1 MSIRLQRMNAVRVLC
16 AVMAVLG
23 MASAPNI
30 YEQPASGQSLEEAP
44 DDVRA
49 GRGADPC
56 KHRPDPRGKARGH
69 DDRCP
74 AEGSS
79 SGVAR
84 GDFNGDGFADLA
96 VGVPLED
103 LEGEEDAGAVHV
115 IYGSANGLT
124 EGGGTTGLPAPQVWH
139 QSRDGVDDEVEAFD
153 QFGRTLAAG
162 NFNGDDFSDL
172 AIGVPGE
179 EVPGFHTTGA
189 VYVVFGSAAGLSA
202 AGDQFFTLSDLED
215 IGAIEF
221 PPADTEFGAGL
232 AWGDFNGDTVG
243 DLAIGIP
250 GAPSVC
256 DIPLAI
262 TLGCYVSEAGRVLS
276 LFGAADVGLGTDGH
290 QFILQNHGLNAGFIE
305 LGDAAEES
313 DRFGSVLAAGRFD
326 ADGFD
331 DLVIGVPREDL
342 DLFLQN
348 AGLVHIAFGS
358 ANGIVARSLAFRQ
371 GPCSSAPG
379 VCIPN
384 AAASGDQFGRVL
396 AVGDFDGDALSDLA
410 VGTPFEDVG
419 TKSNAGAVY
428 VVYGFNINSGLPA
441 SVQAAQTWHQNVD
454 GVADGAAISDHFGM
468 ALAAGDFNGDTRSD
482 LAIGVPDED
491 MTDSAG
497 NLQTDAGAVHVIYGT
512 ATGLHE
518 SGDQFFTHA
527 SLGGAGRTAESG
539 DRFGAS
545 LTAWNFGRNELR
557 HVGGPFPV
565 PQIFRTADLAIG
577 VPGEDLAGL
586 QAVGAVSVLYGNTIN
601 KLRVTDNQLWHQ
613 TRSSATPTSDEAG
626 DQVEADDQFGSALY

>member
-1 MSIRLQRMNAVRVLC
+1 MNVVRVLC

-30 YEQPASGQSLEEAP
+30 YEAPASGQSLDRGA
-44 DDVRA
+44 DDFPS

-56 KHRPDPRGKARGH
+56 KHLPDPRGKARGH

-96 VGVPLED
+96 VGVPFED
-103 LEGEEDAGAVHV
+103 IEGDENAGAVHV

-124 EGGGTTGLPAPQVWH
+124 ETGGTTGLPAPQFWH
-139 QSRDGVDDEVEAFD
+139 QSTDGVDDVPDPFD
-153 QFGRTLAAG
+153 QFGRALAAG

-179 EVPGFHTTGA
+179 DIPGPFPTTGA
-189 VYVVFGSAAGLSA
+189 VYVLFGSADGLST
-202 AGDQFFTLSDLED
+202 AGDQSWTLSDLED

-232 AWGDFNGDTVG
+232 VWGDFNGDTVG

-262 TLGCYVSEAGRVLS
+262 AVGCHVPDAGRVLI
-276 LFGAADVGLGTDGH
+276 LFGAADIGLGTDDH
-290 QFILQNHGLNAGFIE
+290 QFILQNHGLNGSFIE

-326 ADGFD
+326 ADAFD

-358 ANGIVARSLAFRQ
+358 ANGIGARSLAFRQ
-371 GPCSSAPG
+371 GPCSSSPG

-384 AAASGDQFGRVL
+384 AAASGDQFGRAL
-396 AVGDFDGDALSDLA
+396 AVGDFDGDALADLA

-428 VVYGFNINSGLPA
+428 VLYGFNINSGLPA

-454 GVADGAAISDHFGM
+454 GIADGAAIGDHFGI
-468 ALAAGDFNGDTRSD
+468 ALAAGDFNGDNRSD
-482 LAIGVPDED
+482 LAIGVPEED
-491 MTDSAG
+491 TTDSDG
-497 NLQTDAGAVHVIYGT
+497 NLQADAGAVHVIYGT

-518 SGDQFFTHA
+518 SGDQFFTHDN
-527 SLGGAGRTAESG
+527 LGEGRTAEGG

-545 LTAWNFGRNELR
+545 LTAWNFGRNER
-557 HVGGPFPV
+557 RVVGPTPFF
-565 PQIFRTADLAIG
+565 QTFRTADLAIG

-586 QAVGAVSVLYGNTIN
+586 QAVGAVSVLYGHTID
-601 KLRVTDNQLWHQ
+601 KLKVTGNQLWHQ
-613 TRSSATPTSDEAG
+613 TRDSDTPTSDEAG
-626 DQVEADDQFGSALY
+626 DQVEANDQFGSALY